1 MAKDRGPGCLNHRNV
16 LSTAPEARSPK
27 GRYQGSVLSDAGR
40 EDLFQA
46 CPPTSGRM
54 WPRRAPRAG
63 QGAGV
68 CGGGTTASCCQREQA
83 QKAEQ
88 ACGPGV
94 PLEPGSFGGV
104 GRMRAWKGSEGWCA
118 TQLAWVTGPNQQR
131 WGLSPALTALEASG
145 PLTDQTSVCRSE
157 KWVAAITYHAYQVLG
172 SGWGPS
178 KRARLGVSGAAWG
191 PR

>member
-1 MAKDRGPGCLNHRNV
+1 MLKPPECVIHSPRGQKPQRQVSGV
-16 LSTAPEARSPK
+16 
-27 GRYQGSVLSDAGR
+27 GSFRCWEG
-40 EDLFQA
+40 DLFQA

-54 WPRRAPRAG
+54 WPRRVPGAG

-68 CGGGTTASCCQREQA
+68 CGGGTTASCCQQEQP
-83 QKAEQ
+83 QKAER

-104 GRMRAWKGSEGWCA
+104 GRMRAWKGSEGRRA
-118 TQLAWVTGPNQQR
+118 TQPAWVTGPNQQR
-131 WGLSPALTALEASG
+131 WGPSPALTALEASG

-178 KRARLGVSGAAWG
+178 KRARLGVSGTAWG